1 MKKYISLMA
10 FCLLAV
16 FSQVLVSCSDD
27 GADEKSNAN
36 GYKVDLPSG
45 TSGVK
50 IEPLSDEEVTKLKAQ
65 GYKIVGTPVNVTQDG
80 KDHVELK
87 EMATV
92 SFKIPEDF
100 PKEQYNELVAVLITD
115 EGPEY
120 IIPDLEALS
129 EGYVTFK
136 TIHFC
141 KTFTVQDK
149 ERLNDLFA
157 EYVAIH
163 GWDNDLR
170 ESNFNK
176 LGDKLK
182 EIADEAGLGENDLLG
197 ITMREVMGSNDYV
210 NMTMEYI
217 NHYDKGDLKDN
228 AISDI
233 SEKLGNDLK
242 AKALS
247 VLFTKLKKEPNNK
260 AVKECLEKYLTQD
273 NMEKAG
279 TLLGSEN
286 PTDVALQF
294 AKDFAVDKLKGFTTG
309 MVPYIKIVQAEAK
322 VIDIF
327 HKFWARNDMIYFYK
341 KFEEMQNDNDKP
353 DDNWNLLESSMRGA
367 SEFEFGM
374 TMDEMKEMFKK
385 RYYDRKKIN
394 AKKAEVLK
402 LIDLW
407 DQKNLLLNLEKD
419 LNDTYG
425 DQRRIKEYFT
435 KTIDS
440 DGKVKDDYC
449 MRLTRLHKLMERFR
463 KELVVNGYLKG
474 YNNANN
480 INKELA
486 YIVYQY
492 ITFYPDEEAFYKWLA
507 KEGYIDKKLQKEVD
521 DLDDFR
527 SWVLVNTEFAPHE
540 NTTGTNG
547 SYMNYSASE
556 TEIRMEGKV
565 NGAVGLYQDNFRL
578 FDLCFIVTM
587 QPLPTTINA
596 GDTLRVPITAKRTTE
611 QTVDWDYNN
620 IACYL
625 NVDAVMWWDL
635 FNDSGRFGV
644 ENLEGPK
651 AGPSSYSKEDTS
663 TWDFVYRVPSG
674 SKNKEKS
681 IYLQACGGSRV
692 IWTYRWCGPFD

>member
-1 MKKYISLMA
+1 MKKYIYLMA

-27 GADEKSNAN
+27 GVDEKSNAN

-45 TSGVK
+45 TSGVE
-50 IEPLSDEEVTKLKAQ
+50 IEPLSDEEVNKLKAQ

-228 AISDI
+228 VISDI

-260 AVKECLEKYLTQD
+260 AVKECLEKYLTQE

-294 AKDFAVDKLKGFTTG
+294 AEDFAVDKLKGFTTG

-322 VIDIF
+322 AIDIF
-327 HKFWARNDMIYFYK
+327 HKFWARNDMIYYYNE
-341 KFEEMQNDNDKP
+341 FEKLQKESDNP
-353 DDNWNLLESSMRGA
+353 NFNWDQLEWRIGTPK
-367 SEFEFGM
+367 FEFGM
-374 TMDEMKEMFKK
+374 TLEEMKEMFKN

-402 LIDLW
+402 LINLW
-407 DQKNLLLNLEKD
+407 DEEGLLSNIDKRVE
-419 LNDTYG
+419 DTDIG
-425 DQRRIKEYFT
+425 HARIIKEFFT
-435 KTIDS
+435 KTID
-440 DGKVKDDYC
+440 GKVQDDYC

-492 ITFYPDEEAFYKWLA
+492 ITFYPDEKAFYKWLA
-507 KEGYIDKKLQKEVD
+507 KEGYINRKLEKNVD
-521 DLDDFR
+521 NMGEKR
-527 SWVLVNTEFAPHE
+527 SWWLIETIIKKHE
-540 NTTGTNG
+540 NTTRDNG
-547 SYMNYSASE
+547 HYVDYMNYTA
-556 TEIRMEGKV
+556 TE
-565 NGAVGLYQDNFRL
+565 
-578 FDLCFIVTM
+578 
-587 QPLPTTINA
+587 
-596 GDTLRVPITAKRTTE
+596 TE
-611 QTVDWDYNN
+611 QTMTGMVTGMKSYYEYVQQPVSFVSTIQAPPAKIESGEKIVLHCTVKRTSPEAYCHVEVSPWMTWESEYSQTF
-620 IACYL
+620 ASKT
-625 NVDAVMWWDL
+625 NVVGATGAGTRDIHAT
-635 FNDSGRFGV
+635 SGEF
-644 ENLEGPK
+644 
-651 AGPSSYSKEDTS
+651 
-663 TWDFVYRVPSG
+663 DFELSISSG
-674 SKNKEKS
+674 SKNQKNKL
-681 IYLQACGGSRV
+681 ILGAACESQIHWV
-692 IWTYRWCGPFD
+692 YRWCSIFEKGEL

>member
-1 MKKYISLMA
+1 MKKYIYLMA

-27 GADEKSNAN
+27 GVDEKSNAN

-45 TSGVK
+45 TSGVE
-50 IEPLSDEEVTKLKAQ
+50 IEPLSDEEVNKLKAQ

-228 AISDI
+228 VISDI

-260 AVKECLEKYLTQD
+260 AVKECLEKYLTQE

-294 AKDFAVDKLKGFTTG
+294 AKDFAVDKLKGFTTD

-322 VIDIF
+322 AIDIF
-327 HKFWARNDMIYFYK
+327 HKFWARNDMIYYYNEFEK
-341 KFEEMQNDNDKP
+341 LQKESDNPNFNWDQLEWRIGTPKFEFDMT
-353 DDNWNLLESSMRGA
+353 LE
-367 SEFEFGM
+367 
-374 TMDEMKEMFKK
+374 EMKEMFKN

-394 AKKAEVLK
+394 AKKAEVQK

-407 DQKNLLLNLEKD
+407 DEEGLLSNIDKRVE
-419 LNDTYG
+419 DTDIG
-425 DQRRIKEYFT
+425 HARIIKEFFT
-435 KTIDS
+435 KTID
-440 DGKVKDDYC
+440 GKVQDDYC

-463 KELVVNGYLKG
+463 KELVVNGDLQKKG
-474 YNNANN
+474 GRANS
-480 INKELA
+480 IDKELA
-486 YIVYQY
+486 NIVYQY

-521 DLDDFR
+521 DLEDFR
-527 SWVLVNTEFAPHE
+527 SWVLVKTEFAPHA
-540 NTTGTNG
+540 NTTGANG
-547 SYMNYSASE
+547 SYMNYSASA

-565 NGAVGLYQDNFRL
+565 NGAVGPYRDNYRL

-587 QPLPTTINA
+587 QPLPTTLNA

-620 IACYL
+620 IAYYTS
-625 NVDAVMWWDL
+625 VDAVMWWDL

-644 ENLEGPK
+644 DNLEGPK

>member
-1 MKKYISLMA
+1 MKKYIYLMA

-27 GADEKSNAN
+27 GVDEKSNAN

-45 TSGVK
+45 TSGVE
-50 IEPLSDEEVTKLKAQ
+50 IEPLSDEEVNKLKAQ

-228 AISDI
+228 VISDI

-260 AVKECLEKYLTQD
+260 AVKECLEKYLTQE

-294 AKDFAVDKLKGFTTG
+294 AEDFAVDKLKGFTTG

-322 VIDIF
+322 AIDIF
-327 HKFWARNDMIYFYK
+327 HKFWARNDMIYYYNE
-341 KFEEMQNDNDKP
+341 FEKLQKESDNP
-353 DDNWNLLESSMRGA
+353 NFNWDQLEWRIGTPK
-367 SEFEFGM
+367 FEFGM
-374 TMDEMKEMFKK
+374 TLEEMKEMFKN

-402 LIDLW
+402 LINLW
-407 DQKNLLLNLEKD
+407 DEEGLLSNIDKRVE
-419 LNDTYG
+419 DTDIG
-425 DQRRIKEYFT
+425 HARIIKEFFT
-435 KTIDS
+435 KTID
-440 DGKVKDDYC
+440 GKVQDDYC

-463 KELVVNGYLKG
+463 KELVVNGDLQKKG
-474 YNNANN
+474 GRANS
-480 INKELA
+480 IDKELA

-507 KEGYIDKKLQKEVD
+507 KEGYINRKLEKNVD
-521 DLDDFR
+521 NMGEKR
-527 SWVLVNTEFAPHE
+527 SWWLIETIIKKHE
-540 NTTGTNG
+540 NTTRDNG
-547 SYMNYSASE
+547 HYVDYMNYTA
-556 TEIRMEGKV
+556 TE
-565 NGAVGLYQDNFRL
+565 
-578 FDLCFIVTM
+578 
-587 QPLPTTINA
+587 
-596 GDTLRVPITAKRTTE
+596 TE
-611 QTVDWDYNN
+611 QTMTGMVTGMKSYYEYVQQPVSFVSTIQAPPAKIESGEKIVLHCTVKRTSPEAYCHVEVSPWMTWESEYSQTF
-620 IACYL
+620 ASKT
-625 NVDAVMWWDL
+625 NVVGATGAGTRDIHAT
-635 FNDSGRFGV
+635 SGEF
-644 ENLEGPK
+644 
-651 AGPSSYSKEDTS
+651 
-663 TWDFVYRVPSG
+663 DFELSISSG
-674 SKNKEKS
+674 SKNQKNKL
-681 IYLQACGGSRV
+681 ILGAACESQIHWV
-692 IWTYRWCGPFD
+692 YRWCSIFEKGEL

>member
-1 MKKYISLMA
+1 MKKYIYLMA

-27 GADEKSNAN
+27 GVDEKSNAN

-45 TSGVK
+45 TSGVE
-50 IEPLSDEEVTKLKAQ
+50 IEPLSDEEVNKLKAQ

-228 AISDI
+228 VISDI

-260 AVKECLEKYLTQD
+260 AVKECLEKYLTQE

-294 AKDFAVDKLKGFTTG
+294 AEDFAVDKLKGFTTG

-322 VIDIF
+322 AIDIF
-327 HKFWARNDMIYFYK
+327 HKFWARNDMIYYYNE
-341 KFEEMQNDNDKP
+341 FEKLQKESDNP
-353 DDNWNLLESSMRGA
+353 NFNWDQLEWRIGTPK
-367 SEFEFGM
+367 FEFGM
-374 TMDEMKEMFKK
+374 TLEEMKEMFKN

-402 LIDLW
+402 LINLW
-407 DQKNLLLNLEKD
+407 DEEGLLSNIDKRVE
-419 LNDTYG
+419 DTDIG
-425 DQRRIKEYFT
+425 HARIIKEFFT
-435 KTIDS
+435 KTID
-440 DGKVKDDYC
+440 GKVQDDYC

-463 KELVVNGYLKG
+463 KELVVNGDLQKKG
-474 YNNANN
+474 GRANS
-480 INKELA
+480 IDKELA
-486 YIVYQY
+486 SIVYQY
-492 ITFYPDEEAFYKWLA
+492 ITFYPDEKAFYKWLA
-507 KEGYIDKKLQKEVD
+507 KEGYINRKLEKNVD
-521 DLDDFR
+521 NMGEKR
-527 SWVLVNTEFAPHE
+527 SWWLIETIIKKHE
-540 NTTGTNG
+540 NTTRDNG
-547 SYMNYSASE
+547 HYVDYMNYTA
-556 TEIRMEGKV
+556 TE
-565 NGAVGLYQDNFRL
+565 
-578 FDLCFIVTM
+578 
-587 QPLPTTINA
+587 
-596 GDTLRVPITAKRTTE
+596 TE
-611 QTVDWDYNN
+611 QTMTGMVTGMKSYYEYVQQPVSFVSTIQAPPAKIESGEKIVLHCTVKRTSPEAYCHVEVSPWMTWESEYSQTF
-620 IACYL
+620 ASKT
-625 NVDAVMWWDL
+625 NVVGATGAGTRDIHAT
-635 FNDSGRFGV
+635 SGEF
-644 ENLEGPK
+644 
-651 AGPSSYSKEDTS
+651 
-663 TWDFVYRVPSG
+663 DFELSISSG
-674 SKNKEKS
+674 SKNQKNKL
-681 IYLQACGGSRV
+681 ILGAACESQIHWV
-692 IWTYRWCGPFD
+692 YRWCSIFEKGEL

>member
-1 MKKYISLMA
+1 MKKYIYLMA

-27 GADEKSNAN
+27 GVDEKSNAN

-45 TSGVK
+45 TSGVE
-50 IEPLSDEEVTKLKAQ
+50 IEPLSDEEVNKLKAQ

-228 AISDI
+228 VISDI

-260 AVKECLEKYLTQD
+260 AVKECLEKYLTQE

-322 VIDIF
+322 AIDIF
-327 HKFWARNDMIYFYK
+327 HKFWARNDMIYYYNE
-341 KFEEMQNDNDKP
+341 FEKLQKESDNP
-353 DDNWNLLESSMRGA
+353 NFNWDQLEWRIGTPK
-367 SEFEFGM
+367 FEFGM
-374 TMDEMKEMFKK
+374 TLEEMKEMFKN

-402 LIDLW
+402 LINLW
-407 DQKNLLLNLEKD
+407 DEEGLLSNIDKRVE
-419 LNDTYG
+419 DTDIG
-425 DQRRIKEYFT
+425 HARIIKEFFT
-435 KTIDS
+435 KTID
-440 DGKVKDDYC
+440 GKVQDDYC

-463 KELVVNGYLKG
+463 KELVVNGDLQKKG
-474 YNNANN
+474 GRANS
-480 INKELA
+480 IDKELA
-486 YIVYQY
+486 SIVYQY

-527 SWVLVNTEFAPHE
+527 SWVLVKTEFAPHE
-540 NTTGTNG
+540 NTTGANG
-547 SYMNYSASE
+547 SYMNYSASA

-565 NGAVGLYQDNFRL
+565 NGAVGPYRDNYRL

-587 QPLPTTINA
+587 QPLPTTLNA

-620 IACYL
+620 IAYYTS
-625 NVDAVMWWDL
+625 VDAVMWWDL

-644 ENLEGPK
+644 DNLEGPK

>member
-1 MKKYISLMA
+1 MKKYIYLMA

-27 GADEKSNAN
+27 GVDEKSNAN

-45 TSGVK
+45 TSGVE
-50 IEPLSDEEVTKLKAQ
+50 IEPLSDEEVNKLKAQ

-228 AISDI
+228 VISDI

-260 AVKECLEKYLTQD
+260 AVKECLEKYLTQE

-294 AKDFAVDKLKGFTTG
+294 AEDFAVDKLKGFTTG

-322 VIDIF
+322 AIDIF
-327 HKFWARNDMIYFYK
+327 HKFWARNDMIYYYNE
-341 KFEEMQNDNDKP
+341 FEKLQKESDNP
-353 DDNWNLLESSMRGA
+353 DFNWDQLEWRIGTPK
-367 SEFEFGM
+367 FEFGM
-374 TMDEMKEMFKK
+374 TLEEMKEMFKN

-407 DQKNLLLNLEKD
+407 DEEGLLSNIDKRVE
-419 LNDTYG
+419 DTDIG
-425 DQRRIKEYFT
+425 HARIIKEFFT
-435 KTIDS
+435 KTID
-440 DGKVKDDYC
+440 GKVQDDYC

-463 KELVVNGYLKG
+463 KELVVNGDLQKKG
-474 YNNANN
+474 GRANS
-480 INKELA
+480 IDKELA
-486 YIVYQY
+486 SIVYQY
-492 ITFYPDEEAFYKWLA
+492 ITFYPDEKAFYKWLA
-507 KEGYIDKKLQKEVD
+507 KEGYINRKLEKNVD
-521 DLDDFR
+521 NMGEKR
-527 SWVLVNTEFAPHE
+527 SWWLIETIIKKHE
-540 NTTGTNG
+540 NTTRDNG
-547 SYMNYSASE
+547 HYVDYMNYTA
-556 TEIRMEGKV
+556 TE
-565 NGAVGLYQDNFRL
+565 
-578 FDLCFIVTM
+578 
-587 QPLPTTINA
+587 
-596 GDTLRVPITAKRTTE
+596 TE
-611 QTVDWDYNN
+611 QTMTGMVTGMKSYYEYVQQPVSFVSTIQAPPAKIESGEKIVLHCTVKRTSPEAYCHVEVSPWMTWESEYSQTF
-620 IACYL
+620 ASKT
-625 NVDAVMWWDL
+625 NVVGATGAGTRDIHAT
-635 FNDSGRFGV
+635 SGEF
-644 ENLEGPK
+644 
-651 AGPSSYSKEDTS
+651 
-663 TWDFVYRVPSG
+663 DFELSISSG
-674 SKNKEKS
+674 SKNQKNKL
-681 IYLQACGGSRV
+681 ILGAACESQIHWV
-692 IWTYRWCGPFD
+692 YRWCSIFEKGEL

>member
-1 MKKYISLMA
+1 MKKYISIMA

-27 GADEKSNAN
+27 DADKKSNAN

-260 AVKECLEKYLTQD
+260 AVKECLEKYLTQE

-294 AKDFAVDKLKGFTTG
+294 AKDFAVDKLKGFATG

-407 DQKNLLLNLEKD
+407 DQKDLLLNLEKD
-419 LNDTYG
+419 VNDTYG

-492 ITFYPDEEAFYKWLA
+492 ITFYPDENAFYKWLA

-527 SWVLVNTEFAPHE
+527 SWVLVKTEFAPHE

-565 NGAVGLYQDNFRL
+565 NGAVGLYRDNFRL